1 MPSKWRWA
9 FAAWLLIVVIIVIIA
24 YLYRVEIGDE
34 VLLALGGAIVT
45 ISAAIIGYYLNSNKE
60 KEELTPLELEIKRG
74 KMLIERQFIGA
85 LKKIY
90 GRKYKHAKSLHSL
103 PWYILLAGKRVDA
116 KRFLYLNNLNN
127 VNSDDT
133 EADRLF
139 RVWGN
144 DELLIFQLTEDI
156 FNTDKEKEALLIYL
170 AQLLYKYRPRQAA
183 NGIITIARCK
193 TILDDKEVDSDG
205 DVLARGLQRSINHFN
220 VETGLILP
228 VYTLFD
234 ALDEVSDISEYFSNF
249 SGIEAEQPFGALIPL
264 EKEGKSQFDAQ
275 WFDEEFSRTVHE
287 ISLLQSKELNDSKK
301 TENWPSIV
309 AVTFQLKLLKLSIQR
324 FYSVLLAESRLRD
337 IFFYRGYYMFSAGD
351 AKRKMDILLKDVG
364 EALGFKSNEHKLSQ
378 TQGRSLFSMHLV
390 GKIILPESQ
399 LVGVNKKRERRYQ
412 YYRIF
417 LFVFLGVVAFGSI
430 YFQYRNMNLQDDF
443 TDNMSSNIE
452 IYSEKM
458 SEIVPTLD
466 NFHIILSNLDELR
479 LMYEGSHKENFS
491 KGMLYFLGNNDIEK
505 DLKHAYD
512 IQLELMLLPLFI
524 EFTANDLRIEIA
536 LNNSGEI
543 FELLHYYMMF
553 FDYSKLE
560 KNKLIMYLMSA
571 SHNYVDLTPHQS
583 RQLKMQMEEL
593 FSFDYTGLAVDT
605 ELIEMADNHLRG
617 VPYYRLIYNSIKSEV
632 QNKKIVDIAD
642 AVGQGFYTIFRLPS
656 ESKVTHIPYFY
667 TKKGFEGSRESL
679 SEGSE
684 TIRKR
689 LDEIKNINGD
699 KSETT
704 RTELISLSNK
714 IRELYFSEYIYYW
727 NDLLMNVSINHFSN
741 SSAFRDALSLLKDPV
756 QSPLILFL
764 EQVRENTKL
773 ARDATEDDEY
783 DDHNQPER
791 VVNNA
796 FSDVIHTF
804 NEKSVVAGSLAEFQ
818 SLLIGLNDYIVKNEQ
833 APVPGAAWLESAKAH
848 IDNEPDPMAL
858 LRLQAASLPKSVA
871 HWGESIS
878 TQSVSL
884 LFNQAHKYIQRQWAI
899 EIGKNF
905 KRELGQYYPFNVNS
919 SEDVTLARFADF
931 FKFDGVLDTF
941 YQFYLSPFIVGEG
954 DRVTPIVSDGIR
966 FPFNNLFLKEVNR
979 GLQIKD
985 ELFDNPDNQLE
996 LILSIK
1002 PRNLSSSA
1010 TRFDLVTESI
1020 LLNYQQGPRLWNKL
1034 TWPMDMDNF
1043 PLSANFFFNGMKLAE
1058 RNYEGDWA
1066 LFRFFNDS
1074 IISYNP
1080 FTKNYLLN
1088 YQLDKYRIDIE
1099 IKGKERLHLIFNLI
1113 DGFSLP
1119 SELNINKEE
1128 LGMSEMALQE

>member
-1 MPSKWRWA
+1 M
-9 FAAWLLIVVIIVIIA
+9 V
-24 YLYRVEIGDE
+24 
-34 VLLALGGAIVT
+34 LGGGIVLV
-45 ISAAIIGYYLNSNKE
+45 SAFIIGYYLNST
-60 KEELTPLELEIKRG
+60 KEEVEVTPLELEIQRG

-85 LKKIY
+85 LKTIY
-90 GRKYKHAKSLHSL
+90 GRKYKNAKLLHSL

-127 VNSDDT
+127 VNSDDV

-156 FNTDKEKEALLIYL
+156 FNTEKEKEALLIFL
-170 AQLLYKYRPRQAA
+170 AKLLYQYRPRQAA

-249 SGIEAEQPFGALIPL
+249 SGIEAEQPFGALMPL
-264 EKEGKSQFDAQ
+264 EKNGKSQFDAQ
-275 WFDEEFSRTVHE
+275 WFEEEFSRTVHE

-337 IFFYRGYYMFSAGD
+337 IYFYRGYYMFSAGD
-351 AKRKMDILLKDVG
+351 AKRKMDILLKGVG
-364 EALGFKSNEHKLSQ
+364 ESLGFKSNEHKLSQ

-399 LVGVNKKRERRYQ
+399 LVGVNPKRERRYQ
-412 YYRIF
+412 YYRVF
-417 LFVFLGVVAFGSI
+417 LFILLGVIVLGSV
-430 YFQYRNMNLQDDF
+430 YFQYRNMNMQDDF
-443 TDNMSSNIE
+443 TDNMSVSINQ
-452 IYSEKM
+452 YSEQM
-458 SEIVPTLD
+458 SETLPTLG
-466 NFHIILSNLDELR
+466 NFHVILSQLDELR
-479 LMYEGSHKENFS
+479 QVYESSHKENFS
-491 KGMLYFLGNNDIEK
+491 KGMLYLIGNNDIENG
-505 DLKHAYD
+505 LKYSYNM
-512 IQLELMLLPLFI
+512 QLELMLLPLLI

-553 FDYSKLE
+553 FDYSDLDKD
-560 KNKLIMYLMSA
+560 KLIEYLMFA
-571 SHNYVDLTPHQS
+571 SHNYVDLNPQQS

-593 FSFDYTGLAVDT
+593 FSFDYTGLAPDP
-605 ELIEMADNHLRG
+605 ELIELADNQLRG

-632 QNKKIVDIAD
+632 QNKKLVDIAD
-642 AVGQGFYTIFRLPS
+642 SVGQGFYTIFTLPS

-667 TKKGFEGSRESL
+667 TKRGFEGSKDSL
-679 SEGSE
+679 SEDSE
-684 TIRKR
+684 IIRQR
-689 LDEIKNINGD
+689 LYEIKNINGD

-704 RTELISLSNK
+704 TSEIISLSNK

-741 SSAFRDALSLLKDPV
+741 SSAFRDALTLLKDPV

-773 ARDATEDDEY
+773 ARDVTEDDEY

-818 SLLIGLNDYIVKNEQ
+818 SLLIGLNDFIVKNEQ
-833 APVPGAAWLESAKAH
+833 APIPGVAWLESAKAH
-848 IDNEPDPMAL
+848 IGNELDPIAL
-858 LRLQAASLPKSVA
+858 LLLQSASLPRSVA
-871 HWGESIS
+871 HWGESLS
-878 TQSVSL
+878 SQSVSL
-884 LFNQAHKYIQRQWAI
+884 VFNQANRYIQRQWEI
-899 EIGKNF
+899 EIGRNF

-919 SEDVTLARFADF
+919 SEDVTLTRFANF
-931 FKFDGVLDTF
+931 FKFGGVLDTF
-941 YQFYLSPFIVGEG
+941 YQFYLSSFVVADG
-954 DRVTPIVSDGIR
+954 DKITPIVSDGIR
-966 FPFNNLFLKEVNR
+966 FPLNTIVLKDINR
-979 GLQIKD
+979 GLQITN
-985 ELFDNPDNQLE
+985 ELFNNPDNQLE
-996 LILSIK
+996 LMLSIK

-1034 TWPMDMDNF
+1034 TWPMDMNNF

-1058 RNYEGDWA
+1058 RSYEGDWA

-1099 IKGKERLHLIFNLI
+1099 VKGKDRLHLIFNLI

-1119 SELNINKEE
+1119 NELNVNQVYRTMHEVD
-1128 LGMSEMALQE
+1128 

>member
-9 FAAWLLIVVIIVIIA
+9 FAAWLLIVIIIAIIA
-24 YLYRVEIGDE
+24 YIYRVEIGDE
-34 VLLALGGAIVT
+34 MLMVLGGGLIVV
-45 ISAAIIGYYLNSNKE
+45 SAFIIGYYLNSTKE
-60 KEELTPLELEIKRG
+60 KVELTPLEVEIKRG
-74 KMLIERQFIGA
+74 KMLIERQFVGA
-85 LKKIY
+85 LKTIY
-90 GRKYKHAKSLHSL
+90 GRKYKNGKCLHSL

-127 VNSDDT
+127 VNSDDV

-139 RVWGN
+139 RVWGS

-156 FNTDKEKEALLIYL
+156 FNTEKEKEELLIFL
-170 AQLLYKYRPRQAA
+170 AKLLYKYRPRQAV

-220 VETGLILP
+220 VESGLILP

-249 SGIEAEQPFGALIPL
+249 SGIEAEQPFGSCVPL
-264 EKEGKSQFDAQ
+264 EKNGKSQFNAQ
-275 WFDEEFSRTVHE
+275 WFEEEYSRTVHE

-301 TENWPSIV
+301 TENWSSIV

-324 FYSVLLAESRLRD
+324 FYSVLFAESRLRD

-364 EALGFKSNEHKLSQ
+364 ESLGFKSNDHQLSQ

-412 YYRIF
+412 YFRIF
-417 LFVFLGVVAFGSI
+417 LFIILAVIAFGSI
-430 YFQYRNMNLQDDF
+430 YIQYKNMKLQDDF
-443 TDNMSSNIE
+443 TGNMSMKVDK
-452 IYSEKM
+452 YTAQM
-458 SEIVPTLD
+458 SEVKPTIQ
-466 NFHIILSNLDELR
+466 NFHIILSQLDNLRVL
-479 LMYEGSHKENFS
+479 YESSNKESFS
-491 KGMLYFLGNNDIEK
+491 KGLLYLFGNNNIEEE
-505 DLKHAYD
+505 LKHAYN

-524 EFTANDLRIEIA
+524 EFVANDLRIEIA
-536 LNNSGEI
+536 LNNSGEV

-553 FDYSKLE
+553 FDYSELDKD
-560 KNKLIMYLMSA
+560 KLIVYLMSA

-583 RQLKMQMEEL
+583 RMLRYQMEEL
-593 FSFDYTGLAVDT
+593 FSFDYTELAADP
-605 ELIEMADNHLRG
+605 ELIESADNHLRG

-632 QNKKIVDIAD
+632 QNKKLIDIAD
-642 AVGQGFYTIFRLPS
+642 AIGQGFYTIFTLPS
-656 ESKVTHIPYFY
+656 ESKVTHIPFFY
-667 TKKGFEGSRESL
+667 TKRGFEASRESL
-679 SEGSE
+679 SEESE
-684 TIRKR
+684 LIKKR
-689 LDEIKNINGD
+689 LYEIKKINGD

-704 RTELISLSNK
+704 IAELVSLSNK
-714 IRELYFSEYIYYW
+714 IQELYFSEYIYYW
-727 NDLLMNVSINHFSN
+727 NDLLVNVSINRFSN
-741 SSAFRDALSLLKDPV
+741 SNAFRNALTLLKDPV

-773 ARDATEDDEY
+773 ARDATQDDEF
-783 DDHNQPER
+783 DDTNQPER

-796 FSDVIHTF
+796 FSDIIHTF

-818 SLLIGLNDYIVKNEQ
+818 SLLVGLNDFIVKNEQ

-848 IDNEPDPMAL
+848 IDNEPDPMSL
-858 LRLQAASLPKSVA
+858 IRLQAASLPVSVA

-884 LFNQAHKYIQRQWAI
+884 LFNQANRYIQRQWEV

-905 KRELGQYYPFNVNS
+905 KRDLGQYYPFNVNS
-919 SEDVTLARFADF
+919 TEDVTLVRFADF
-931 FKFDGVLDTF
+931 FKYDGVLDTF
-941 YQFYLSPFIVGEG
+941 YQFYLAPFVMGQG
-954 DRVTPIVSDGIR
+954 DKMTAIVSDGIK
-966 FPFNNLFLKEVNR
+966 FPLNTTVLKEINR
-979 GLQIKD
+979 GLQITN

-1010 TRFDLVTESI
+1010 TRFDLLTESV
-1020 LLNYQQGPRLWNKL
+1020 LLNYQQGPRLWSKL
-1034 TWPMDMDNF
+1034 TWPMDMNNF

-1058 RNYEGDWA
+1058 RNYSGDWA

-1074 IISYNP
+1074 TISYNP

-1088 YQLDKYRIDIE
+1088 YQLDRYRIDIE
-1099 IKGKERLHLIFNLI
+1099 VKGKERLHLIFNLI
-1113 DGFSLP
+1113 DGFNLP
-1119 SELNINKEE
+1119 SKLNVIKEE
-1128 LGMSEMALQE
+1128 RTMHKLD